1 MTEYRVV
8 ANDNDSEDRLVR
20 AVHADDLCAAIWD
33 MQENLAHE
41 AKHSDSDCESIQAER
56 WLQRLNTILDETGAA
71 AAMERYR

>member
-20 AVHADDLCAAIWD
+20 AVHADDLCAAIWQ
-33 MQENLAHE
+33 MQEELAQWPSFPADECE
-41 AKHSDSDCESIQAER
+41 ADQAER
-56 WLQRLNTILDETGAA
+56 WLERLNEILHETGAA